1 MNRSLRWLGLS
12 ASAVALLLAGCESA
26 PLQTSAASG
35 SSNTAAQPAPQPK
48 SAAGMAYSLAPPPA
62 TAQRSR
68 AYLSPD
74 PAADTSIFPAV
85 TSNIWQIVAEQPVST
100 FSADV
105 DTAAYAVAR
114 RFLRQGRLPP
124 ADAVRVEEMVNY
136 FPYAYP
142 GPTDKARPFKAGIT
156 VLPTPWNADTKLVH
170 IGLKAW
176 DVARE
181 QRPRANVTFLVDV
194 SGSMQGSDRLDL
206 VKQALIRFA
215 DKLRPDDTVSLVTYA
230 GEAGIK
236 LEPVAGSEAA
246 RFVAAVDGL
255 KAGGGTAGFAGLN
268 TAYRL
273 AESHFDAKAVNRIV
287 LATDGD
293 FNVGESSPRRLEEMI
308 AAKRKTGIYLTILGV
323 GQDNL
328 NDALAQRLAQAGNG
342 QAAYL
347 DSALEAEKVLGE
359 QLSSTMVPVADDVK
373 LQVEFNPALVAEYRL
388 IGYETRQLARTG
400 FKDDKVDAGEVGAG
414 HSVTALYEIVPV
426 GSPARHA
433 DALRYGKAKKAVA
446 KGDELGFLKLRW
458 KEPRGTT
465 GKEAGWAI
473 PAATAETVSDDI
485 RFAVAIAGFGQL
497 LRKEPALGDW
507 GFDRAADLADG
518 ARGRDPNG
526 WRAEAVQLIRLAKTL
541 GR

>member
-1 MNRSLRWLGLS
+1 MIRSMRWPGLS
-12 ASAVALLLAGCESA
+12 ASAVALLLVGCDGA
-26 PLQTSAASG
+26 TSVNHAVSTTG
-35 SSNTAAQPAPQPK
+35 GTAPQAK
-48 SAAGMAYSLAPPPA
+48 AAVAMAYPAPPPA
-62 TAQRSR
+62 TSAQRSR
-68 AYLSPD
+68 AFVSPE
-74 PAADTSIFPAV
+74 AGADASIFP
-85 TSNIWQIVAEQPVST
+85 TEKPNGWQITAEQPVST

-105 DTAAYAVAR
+105 DTASYAVAR
-114 RFLRQGRLPP
+114 RYLRQGRIPP

-136 FPYAYP
+136 FPYAYA
-142 GPTDKARPFKAGIT
+142 GPEDRAQPFKAGIT
-156 VLPTPWNADTKLVH
+156 VLRTPWNADTKLVH
-170 IGLKAW
+170 VGLKAW

-194 SGSMQGSDRLDL
+194 SGSMEGSDRLDL
-206 VKQALIRFA
+206 IKQALIRFA

-230 GEAGIK
+230 GEAGVR
-236 LEPVAGSEAA
+236 LEPVPGSATGK
-246 RFVAAVDGL
+246 FIAAVERL
-255 KAGGGTAGFAGLN
+255 KAEGSTAGFDGLT

-273 AESHFDAKAVNRIV
+273 AERHFDAKAINRIV

-293 FNVGESSPRRLEEMI
+293 FNVGEANPRRLEEMI

-359 QLSSTMVPVADDVK
+359 QFASTMVPVADDVK
-373 LQVEFNPALVAEYRL
+373 VQVEFNPAQVAEYRL
-388 IGYETRQLARTG
+388 IGYETRMLARTE

-414 HSVTALYEIVPV
+414 HSVTALYEVVPV

-433 DALRYGKAKKAVA
+433 DALRYGTAGKPAA
-446 KGDELGFLKLRW
+446 KGHELGFLKLRW
-458 KEPRGTT
+458 KAPRATT
-465 GKEAGWAI
+465 SKEAGWAI
-473 PAATAETVSDDI
+473 PAASAASVSDDI

-497 LRKEPALGDW
+497 LRREPALGNGW
-507 GFDRAADLADG
+507 SYTQAADLADG
-518 ARGRDPNG
+518 ARGRDANG